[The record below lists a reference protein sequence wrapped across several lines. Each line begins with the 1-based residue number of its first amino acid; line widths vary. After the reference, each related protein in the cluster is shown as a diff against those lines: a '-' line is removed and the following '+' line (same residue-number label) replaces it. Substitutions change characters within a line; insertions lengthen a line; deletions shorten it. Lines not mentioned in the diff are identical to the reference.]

1 MRNKNYQPANHAFK
15 ELLPKGFCLILLFLL
30 FLRVQPQLVFYG
42 PGQGQPILINPGSP
56 PGNFLI
62 PHQPQPTPNF
72 VLRDQGPVFLA
83 GYPKPAHIPPIEKD
97 AEEIPTNPA
106 KIPPLPTGKD

>member
-1 MRNKNYQPANHAFK
+1 MSESSNHF
-15 ELLPKGFCLILLFLL
+15 LF
-30 FLRVQPQLVFYG
+30 RVQPQLIFYG

-62 PHQPQPTPNF
+62 PQQPQPGPNF

-106 KIPPLPTGKD
+106 KIPPLPTGMKSYWFILSS

>member
-1 MRNKNYQPANHAFK
+1 MLYN
-15 ELLPKGFCLILLFLL
+15 
-30 FLRVQPQLVFYG
+30 

-56 PGNFLI
+56 PGNFLV
-62 PHQPQPTPNF
+62 PQQPQPGPNF

-97 AEEIPTNPA
+97 AEEIPTNPS
-106 KIPPLPTGKD
+106 KIPPLPTGK